1 MDILKFE
8 NKKLI
13 EALKIEKR
21 KKNKGKDLNF
31 LDKVFYL
38 YLEHLFIYI

>member
-13 EALKIEKR
+13 EALKIEKQKR
-21 KKNKGKDLNF
+21 NRGKDLNF
-31 LDKVFYL
+31 LDKVIHL
-38 YLEHLFIYI
+38 YLEHLYI